1 METYDIGKIF
11 KTFDDPLE
19 AYSHYLSVLEVLCTQ
34 AFPRNAYPVF
44 AFLCKFV
51 GFKVSVDVPLYQE
64 RLQGGTVNVLNVIA
78 LVLTLLVDLGPI
90 IYCSPTTLQYQPQ
103 GTDVRL
109 VSYQPY
115 PDVPEKLIQDLQRYE
130 SVRSDLDRTDTS
142 YNDVGGPPKYELK
155 QVVKQLEKFTGAFP
169 DEKGRRISTEFDYF
183 KSDIFQNQRL
193 NSSDKI
199 DSLRPVFNFI
209 DPYVRSS
216 LESQSNPVCQIA
228 GYPYRTLLWSYN
240 NKIQSGV
247 NVYAALQFM
256 KNFNVS
262 VTSIQEFILD
272 KPVTAAVGTVA
283 LGGTLADRYAIP
295 KFIGNV
301 IVGYWYQFFVFI
313 LTVLQG
319 QLFTQNPAIVPVR
332 PQIALPPA
340 PLQAPP
346 AQAPPQAQAQIA
358 LPRPQVNAATY
369 RIITEWLQ
377 KLNGDKLVDGY
388 TQRVQFLRNQMNY
401 NDPALPDLAYKA
413 KEYKLILPNPKNLKP
428 SLYNVLKTNYKIQ
441 VEPYL
446 NFKENDV
453 DGGKNFT
460 TAVGILST
468 INYYIETLQ

>member
-19 AYSHYLSVLEVLCTQ
+19 AYSHYLSVLEALCTQ

-51 GFKVSVDVPLYQE
+51 GFKVSVEVPLYQE

-183 KSDIFQNQRL
+183 KRDIFQNQRL

-228 GYPYRTLLWSYN
+228 GYPYRTLMWSYN

-340 PLQAPP
+340 QAPP
-346 AQAPPQAQAQIA
+346 AQAPPQAQIA
-358 LPRPQVNAATY
+358 LPRPQVNAAIN

-377 KLNGDKLVDGY
+377 KLNGDKLVYGY
-388 TQRVQFLRNQMNY
+388 TQRVQFLRNKMNY
-401 NDPALPDLAYKA
+401 NDPDLPYLAQIAFKYNEIIENKGNYSPSA
-413 KEYKLILPNPKNLKP
+413 VRHSKDGRKRQLQPFLSFEEDKVYDGKNYFQTAVDILKLIHLKIKD
-428 SLYNVLKTNYKIQ
+428 LK
-441 VEPYL
+441 
-446 NFKENDV
+446 
-453 DGGKNFT
+453 
-460 TAVGILST
+460 
-468 INYYIETLQ
+468 